1 MTREEVFEGLKE
13 IFAGVKPRLDLSTV
27 SFDSR
32 LVNDLGIDSLSML
45 LLSLASEH
53 KFGMQFGNTEK
64 TVRNGRRSLRLHRG
78 RRQHEIITA
87 TDILPPAGS
96 WF

>member
-53 KFGMQFGNTEK
+53 KFGMQFGNTENRSK
-64 TVRNGRRSLRLHRG
+64 RSEKSATTSWPPSTRNNYCNR
-78 RRQHEIITA
+78 
-87 TDILPPAGS
+87 
-96 WF
+96 

>member
-27 SFDSR
+27 SFDSK

-53 KFGMQFGNTEK
+53 KFNMQFGNTEK
-64 TVRNGRRSLRLHRG
+64 PFETVVEVCVYIVSAVN
-78 RRQHEIITA
+78 A
-87 TDILPPAGS
+87 K
-96 WF
+96 